1 MENELTR
8 GGLGLSVG
16 GLEEEALKTAGNIET
31 NIETRVM
38 GKVSR
43 RLLPLICT
51 LYVVAYLDRIN
62 VGFAALQMNADLGIS
77 PAAFGLGSGIFF
89 IGYFFFEIPSN
100 LILARVGARRWI
112 ARILITWGIV
122 ASAMMFAVGEKSLCA
137 LRFLLG
143 VAEAGFFPGMVL
155 YLTYWFPQK
164 YLARNV
170 AYFMASIAIAGI
182 VSGPVSGFLLTMHG
196 LWGLAGWQWLF
207 LLEGF
212 PAVVL
217 GFVVLF
223 HLTDAPDQAAWLT
236 ADEKEWL
243 LPVLEKEAAERRLN
257 KEKDF
262 AAAFKSSRVWSLCLI
277 YFSIVIGMYGV
288 AIWIPLI
295 VKGMLKLSDLGV
307 GLVSTFPYVAATLF
321 MVAVGIRSD
330 RLSERRFHLALP
342 VLLAGASLVASSICG
357 NPALGMIL
365 LCLIAAGIWGSLGPF
380 WALSTSL
387 LSGRGAAGGIAL
399 INSIG
404 NLGGFAGPL
413 VMGWVKDFTGSYSLG
428 FLSLGVVLMSGSFF
442 AAMLRSEKAG
452 AAGDGAGEVAVPRGP
467 A

>member
-1 MENELTR
+1 MP
-8 GGLGLSVG
+8 S
-16 GLEEEALKTAGNIET
+16 TAGVEESIEKR
-31 NIETRVM
+31 IM

-43 RLLPLICT
+43 RLLPFICV
-51 LYVVAYLDRIN
+51 LYIVAYLDRIN
-62 VGFAALQMNADLGIS
+62 VGFAALQMNVDLGIS

-122 ASAMMFAVGEKSLCA
+122 ASAMMFVVGEKSLCA
-137 LRFLLG
+137 LRFILG

-155 YLTYWFPQK
+155 YLTYWFPQR

-170 AYFMASIAIAGI
+170 AYFMASIAVAGI
-182 VSGPVSGFLLTMHG
+182 ISGPVSGFLLTMHG

-207 LLEGF
+207 VLEGL

-217 GFVVLF
+217 GVMVLF
-223 HLTDAPDQAAWLT
+223 RLTDTPRQATWLT
-236 ADEKEWL
+236 GDERDWL
-243 LPVLEKEAAERRLN
+243 ARTLEKDAESGRVN
-257 KEKDF
+257 KESNLGS
-262 AAAFKSSRVWSLCLI
+262 AFRSGRVWGLCFI

-295 VKGMLKLSDLGV
+295 VKGMLNLSDLWV
-307 GLVSTFPYVAATLF
+307 GMVSTLPYIAATLC

-330 RLSERRFHLALP
+330 RRSERRFHLALP
-342 VLLAGASLVASSICG
+342 ILVAGVSLVASSVCG
-357 NPALGMIL
+357 NPYAGLLL

-387 LSGRGAAGGIAL
+387 LSGTAAAGGIAL
-399 INSIG
+399 INSMG

-413 VMGWVKDFTGSYSLG
+413 VMGTVKDLTGSYSLG
-428 FLSLGVVLMSGSFF
+428 FLSLGTVLMAGCVLTLLLRAERPSTVSG
-442 AAMLRSEKAG
+442 G
-452 AAGDGAGEVAVPRGP
+452 APETVKPHGAV
-467 A
+467 

>member
-1 MENELTR
+1 MAAGAGVEETME
-8 GGLGLSVG
+8 
-16 GLEEEALKTAGNIET
+16 KM
-31 NIETRVM
+31 VM

-43 RLLPLICT
+43 RLLPFICV
-51 LYVVAYLDRIN
+51 LYIVAYLDRIN

-77 PAAFGLGSGIFF
+77 ASAFGLGSGIFF

-122 ASAMMFAVGEKSLCA
+122 ASAMMFVVGEKSLCA

-155 YLTYWFPQK
+155 YLTYWFPQR

-170 AYFMASIAIAGI
+170 AYFMASIAVAGI
-182 VSGPVSGFLLTMHG
+182 ISGPVSGFLLTMHG
-196 LWGLAGWQWLF
+196 LWGLMGWQWLF
-207 LLEGF
+207 LLEGL

-217 GFVVLF
+217 GIVVLF
-223 HLTDAPDQAAWLT
+223 RLTDSPRQASWL
-236 ADEKEWL
+236 ADNERDWL
-243 LPVLEKEAAERRLN
+243 ARTLEKDAESGRVN
-257 KEKDF
+257 KESSLGT
-262 AAAFKSSRVWSLCLI
+262 AFRSGRVWGLCLI
-277 YFSIVIGMYGV
+277 YFSIVISMYGV

-295 VKGMLKLSDLGV
+295 VKGMMNLSDLWV
-307 GLVSTFPYVAATLF
+307 GMVSTLPYIAATLC

-330 RLSERRFHLALP
+330 RRSERRFHLALP
-342 VLLAGASLVASSICG
+342 ILVGGASLVASSVCDSPNG
-357 NPALGMIL
+357 GLLL
-365 LCLIAAGIWGSLGPF
+365 LCLIAAGIWGALGPF

-399 INSIG
+399 INSMG

-413 VMGWVKDFTGSYSLG
+413 VMGTVKDLTGSYSLG
-428 FLSLGVVLMSGSFF
+428 FLSLGVILMAGSFL
-442 AAMLRSEKAG
+442 AMLLKAG
-452 AAGDGAGEVAVPRGP
+452 KPCDIPGVAPETANLRGSV
-467 A
+467 

>member
-1 MENELTR
+1 
-8 GGLGLSVG
+8 
-16 GLEEEALKTAGNIET
+16 
-31 NIETRVM
+31 M
-38 GKVSR
+38 GKVSH

-62 VGFAALQMNADLGIS
+62 VGFAALQMNADLGLS

-122 ASAMMFAVGEKSLCA
+122 ASAMMFTVGEKSFCA

-155 YLTYWFPQK
+155 YLTYWFPQR

-170 AYFMASIAIAGI
+170 AYFMASVAIAGI

-196 LWGLAGWQWLF
+196 LWGLTGWQWLF
-207 LLEGF
+207 LLEGL
-212 PAVVL
+212 PAVAL

-223 HLTDAPDQAAWLT
+223 HLTDAPNQADWLT

-243 LPVLEKEAAERRLN
+243 LPLLEKEAAARKLN
-257 KEKDF
+257 KEKDL
-262 AAAFKSSRVWSLCLI
+262 AAAFRSSRVWSLCLI

-307 GLVSTFPYVAATLF
+307 GLVSTFPYIAATLF

-330 RLSERRFHLALP
+330 RLRERRLHLALP
-342 VLLAGASLVASSICG
+342 ILLAGASLAASSVCES
-357 NPALGMIL
+357 PAWGMVL
-365 LCLIAAGIWGSLGPF
+365 LCLIAAGIWGALGPF

-413 VMGWVKDFTGSYSLG
+413 AMGWVKGFSGSYSLG
-428 FLSLGVVLMSGSFF
+428 FLSLGVVLMAGCIF
-442 AAMLRSEKAG
+442 AVMLRPERMG
-452 AAGDGAGEVAVPRGP
+452 VAGDEGREAMGP
-467 A
+467 SRPA